1 MREETLRKHLNDT
14 FGRGQMS
21 RDGVNYSL
29 ACPFCKDER
38 KDKRKLVVHL
48 RELKWHCWVCESKG
62 GNVIKL
68 LARFRP
74 DLGLVPDEHRSKQ
87 TEEVEDDQPFEL
99 PFGMI
104 PLYEPTKDPDVQ
116 AALRYLEGR
125 GLVEDDLFRWRLHTT
140 TRGYTR
146 RHVIAPSFDA
156 NGDPNYYVARAIDET
171 DFKYRNARV
180 PKKSIVFNEI
190 DVDWKD
196 TVILVEGL
204 FDAIKCP
211 DNTVPLLG
219 STLPRDGLL
228 FSRLMEH
235 QCDVI
240 VALDPDL
247 PDKAHRICKDLEGA
261 GCSVRYCF
269 APNGRDFGSMAKE
282 EVRSIVEKARRYD
295 YNVRINHKINTIRS
309 GSII

>member
-1 MREETLRKHLNDT
+1 MLRKHLDDT

-29 ACPFCKDER
+29 ACPFCKNGR

-48 RELKWHCWVCESKG
+48 RDFKWHCWVCENKG

-74 DLGLVPDEHRSKQ
+74 DLGLSPEEHRSSQ
-87 TEEVEDDQPFEL
+87 TVKPEDEQLFDL
-99 PFGMI
+99 PAEMI
-104 PLYEPTKDPDVQ
+104 PLYEPSKNSDVQ
-116 AALRYLEGR
+116 AAMRYLEGR
-125 GLVEDDLFRWRLHTT
+125 GLTEEDVIRWRLHTT
-140 TRGYTR
+140 IRGYTR
-146 RHVIAPSFDA
+146 RHVIAPSFNAD
-156 NGDPNYYVARAIDET
+156 GEPNYYVARAIDET

-180 PKKSIVFNEI
+180 SKKDIVFNEI

-196 TVILVEGL
+196 SVILVEGL
-204 FDAIKCP
+204 FDAMKCP
-211 DNTVPLLG
+211 NNAIPLLG
-219 STLPRDGLL
+219 STLPRHGRL
-228 FSRLMEH
+228 FNCLMEH

-247 PDKAHRICKDLEGA
+247 PDKTHRICKDLEGA

-269 APNGRDFGSMAKE
+269 APAGRDFGSMLKE
-282 EVRSIVEKARRYD
+282 EVRTIIEKAKRYD
-295 YNVRINHKINTIRS
+295 YNARINYKINTIRS